1 MKKYIYI
8 TALII
13 GMVVTACF
21 SDKGNYDYV
30 ALNEI
35 AVDTAGVQVDFVV
48 EQYDSL
54 HIVPS
59 LLFSKETIADEK
71 LAHRWVMYTNSFS
84 NTESEMLELSTEKEL
99 HIQVVQEA
107 KAETYAIVYYIT
119 DLTTKTVYQ
128 QLYTVL
134 VQPSVVSGIMA
145 LHEVDGECDVDYIA
159 TTNAVPDLPRTK
171 HMRNVIQS
179 ITGSKLPGNPV
190 SVSPIRISWSTVN
203 YVYVATDEKLVQ
215 LSGKDFSYLCDET
228 ELFYQRPE
236 VLKTHRILRDG
247 QIAHTT
253 VMINDRQVH
262 NINNQSSQY
271 WNQTFSDSLR
281 HDADMGDIAVAPY
294 IYMPDS
300 YWTPNIAV
308 FYDTIGK
315 RFVRLP
321 FSFKESAKLEPFVDQ
336 VSKAFDVNNIGKDLI
351 WFGIG
356 YNGHGFALMT
366 DYTLYRANFNMDQ
379 YILNPDGS
387 TENNEKINDLAVRI
401 YDMSKQPEIKNAK
414 YYDCGEYATLFMYS
428 TERDIY
434 VTSIKSTTLRTSKI
448 NADFPADEKI
458 TGIMIYNPNYHQQ
471 SSLNAVRGN
480 WLYVS
485 TWNGT
490 EGKIYEFA
498 ITRNTCE
505 MNNTSGDD
513 KKAPTNVFTGMGKI
527 KDMAVKVQGSGDEN
541 R

>member
-1 MKKYIYI
+1 MKRIIYLLFI
-8 TALII
+8 ATTF
-13 GMVVTACF
+13 TACF
-21 SDKGNYDYV
+21 NDKGNYDYIS
-30 ALNEI
+30 LNEI
-35 AVDTAGVQVDFVV
+35 SVDTSGVETNFIV

-54 HIVPS
+54 HIEPI
-59 LLFSKETIADEK
+59 LLFSKKTITEEK
-71 LAHRWVMYTNSFS
+71 LSYRWGMYTNSIS
-84 NTESEMLELSTEKEL
+84 SSESEMIELSTEKDL
-99 HIQVVQEA
+99 HMQVIQEA
-107 KAETYAIVYYIT
+107 KAESYAIVYYIT
-119 DLTTKTVYQ
+119 DTETNTVYQ
-128 QLYTVL
+128 QRYTL
-134 VQPSVVSGIMA
+134 HVQPSVVSGVMV
-145 LHEVDGECDVDYIA
+145 LHSADDGCDIDYIA
-159 TTNAVPDLPRTK
+159 TTNAVPDLARTK

-179 ITGSKLPGNPV
+179 ITGTKLPGNPV
-190 SVSPIRISWSTVN
+190 SVSPIRISWSTIN
-203 YVYVATDEKLVQ
+203 YVYVATDEKFVQ
-215 LSGKDFSYLCDET
+215 LSGKDFSYMCDET
-228 ELFYQRPE
+228 ELFYQRPD
-236 VLKTHRILRDG
+236 VLMPHRILRDG

-271 WNQTFSDSLR
+271 WNYTFSDSLR
-281 HDADMGDIAVAPY
+281 HDTDMGDIAVAPY
-294 IYMPDS
+294 IYMPDN

-321 FSFKESAKLEPFVDQ
+321 YSFKESSNLEPFVDQ
-336 VSKAFDVNNIGKDLI
+336 VSAAFDVNNIGKDLI

-356 YNGHGFALMT
+356 YNAHGFALMT
-366 DYTLYRANFNMDQ
+366 DYTLYRADFNMNQ

-401 YDMSKQPEIKNAK
+401 YDMSKQPGIENAK
-414 YYDCGEYATLFMYS
+414 FFDCGEFATLFMYA

-434 VTSIKSTTLRTSKI
+434 VTSIKSTTLRTTKI
-448 NADFPADEKI
+448 NNDFPEDEVI
-458 TGIMIYNPNYHQQ
+458 TGIMIFNPNYHQQ

-513 KKAPTNVFTGMGKI
+513 KKAPTNVFTGIGKI